1 MTPGRV
7 LVVCTGNI
15 CRSPLAE
22 RLLQA
27 RLADRGVDL
36 SDVVVASA
44 GTRAVIGYP
53 MDEVAADE
61 LARVGG
67 DPAGHVARQLTST
80 IVGSADLIVTATLAH
95 RSEVVTV
102 HPPALRYAF
111 GLLELV
117 RLLEGADLSELPQS
131 PADRV
136 RGLARIARGRRGLA
150 MAPDPRHED
159 VVDPYRRSAR
169 VYADATLQIVPGVD
183 ALARAVAGPG

>member
-1 MTPGRV
+1 M

-27 RLADRGVDL
+27 RLGAAGVEP

-44 GTRAVIGYP
+44 GTHAVIAHP

-61 LARVGG
+61 LARAGG
-67 DPAGHVARQLTST
+67 DPAGHVARQLTSQ
-80 IVGSADLIVTATLAH
+80 VVASADLIVTATLAH
-95 RSEVVTV
+95 RSQVVTV

-111 GLLELV
+111 GLLELA
-117 RLLEGADLSELPQS
+117 RLLEGADLSALPPS
-131 PADRV
+131 PGDRV
-136 RGLARIARGRRGLA
+136 RGLARIAGGRRGLA

-159 VVDPYRRSAR
+159 VVDPYRRPAR
-169 VYADATLQIVPGVD
+169 VYADATAQILPGVD
-183 ALARAVAGPG
+183 ALVRAIVGPG

>member
-27 RLADRGVDL
+27 RLGVAGVEP

-44 GTRAVIGYP
+44 GTHAVVGHR
-53 MDEVAADE
+53 MDEMAADE

-67 DPAGHVARQLTST
+67 DPAGHVARQLTSEM
-80 IVGSADLIVTATLAH
+80 VASADLIVAATLAH
-95 RSEVVTV
+95 RSQVVTL

-111 GLLELV
+111 GLLELA
-117 RLLEGADLSELPQS
+117 RLLEGADLSVLPAS

-136 RGLARIARGRRGLA
+136 RGLARIAGGRRGLA
-150 MAPDPRHED
+150 MVSDPRHED
-159 VVDPYRRSAR
+159 VVDPYRRPAR
-169 VYADATLQIVPGVD
+169 VYADATAQIVPGVD